1 MKNSIQKIIM
11 LLLLSFYG
19 LAHAQGE
26 LTPGVQTSSITAS
39 ISSWVSSTSDK
50 NKEFYA
56 SAYWVSGEDCGN
68 YLKIYDGTTFASTSP
83 QVLISSYHGFT
94 RVRLDQNN
102 NVYVLYVDR
111 TAPGSTTFRTYLKKY
126 NTAGTLI
133 GSRIEVANNTNA
145 TDIEVAPNGDVLIG
159 CVESNLAKVKVFR
172 NMVYKGFLPISN
184 IPAITNSSPF
194 SIQMDMK
201 DSKFVVGYSMGSIT
215 SSQLHL
221 KRFTYSP
228 SFSAFFNINSSSQYS
243 HYSESGS
250 RFERTNN
257 QIALRSNWEVFYNV
271 NTSTSY
277 PFTDFRVKHLHSG
290 GSNMFQY
297 SNGFVD
303 VDIND
308 RLLIS
313 KNYGSIN
320 YPDYKVQLF
329 DTSNSLIHEFAISNK
344 IKNHL
349 ESIAIYD
356 CEFVITGI
364 DRKLGANPLL
374 HTYQSFHQLFNCQ
387 DCRPKMGA
395 TAVAKFRFPNAVNQ
409 YPSKYGPLDV
419 TELCLVDNLLV
430 DGSLSSCENSYYVE
444 LSEFNP
450 VSWTNTLVL
459 HSDWVTPLIQAPNNI
474 NIVDFLPPG
483 YHLRPGKIYR
493 FKLAVGSPW
502 DSTEIFFEVT
512 CCKRD
517 IVVVGNPSEVDKA
530 YKYSL
535 TFGEDHTDIKDE
547 EAVNFST
554 FPNPAKEILTL
565 DFSNFDTEATKVVSI
580 KNIQGIAVFSKKTT
594 LEKETISVKQWPTG
608 IYITTVIIDGKPY
621 QKKIIKK

>member
-1 MKNSIQKIIM
+1 MN
-11 LLLLSFYG
+11 
-19 LAHAQGE
+19 
-26 LTPGVQTSSITAS
+26 
-39 ISSWVSSTSDK
+39 STSDK
-50 NKEFYA
+50 NKAFYA
-56 SAYWVSGEDCGN
+56 SAYWVSGADCGN
-68 YLKIYDGTTFASTSP
+68 YLKIYNGTTFAATSP
-83 QVLISSYHGFT
+83 QILISSYHGFT
-94 RVRLDQNN
+94 RVRLDHNN

-126 NTAGTLI
+126 NTTGTLI
-133 GSRIEVANNTNA
+133 GSRIEVTNNTNA

-159 CVESNLAKVKVFR
+159 CVEGNLAKVKIFR

-184 IPAITNSSPF
+184 VPTITNTSPF

-221 KRFTYSP
+221 KRFTYNP
-228 SFSAFFNINSSSQYS
+228 NFNALIHVNLSSLYS
-243 HYSESGS
+243 HYSETGS
-250 RFERTNN
+250 RFEYTNN
-257 QIALRSNWEVFYNV
+257 QIALRSNWEVFYNT

-277 PFTDFRVKHLHSG
+277 PFTEFRVKHLHAG
-290 GSNMFQY
+290 GSNIFQY

-303 VDIND
+303 VDINN

-313 KNYGSIN
+313 KNHGSIN
-320 YPDYKVQLF
+320 YPDYKVELF

-374 HTYQSFHQLFNCQ
+374 HTYQSYHQLFNCQ
-387 DCRPKMGA
+387 DCRPNMGA
-395 TAVAKFRFPNAVNQ
+395 TAVAKFRYPNTVNQ

-430 DGSLSSCENSYYVE
+430 DGSLSSCEDRYFVE

-450 VSWTNTLVL
+450 VSWSNTLVL
-459 HSDWVTPLIQAPNNI
+459 HSAWVTPLTQAPNNI
-474 NIVDFLPPG
+474 NIVDFLPSG
-483 YHLRPGKIYR
+483 YHLRPGKIYK
-493 FKLAVGSPW
+493 FKLAVGLPW
-502 DSTEIFFEVT
+502 DSTEIFFEVS

-517 IVVVGNPSEVDKA
+517 IVVIANPSEVKEA

-535 TFGEDHTDIKDE
+535 TFGDDQTAIKDDE
-547 EAVNFST
+547 IMNFST
-554 FPNPAKEILTL
+554 FPNPAKEKLTL
-565 DFSNFDTEATKVVSI
+565 DFSNFNPNTTKVVSI
-580 KNIQGIAVFSKKTT
+580 KNTQGVEVFSKNTT
-594 LEKETISVKQWPTG
+594 LKTETLSVKQWPTG
-608 IYITTVIIDGKPY
+608 IYITTVSVDGKTY